1 MAFTVVV
8 NSSPQKTV
16 FGNKRI
22 VSGTWVNDGGS
33 TGGAIATGLA
43 LCEQLIP
50 VLTGASAGAL
60 APSVNETLPKAAGS
74 VTIVTNANDAGN
86 WIAWGI

>member
-1 MAFTVVV
+1 MAFAYTV
-8 NSSPQKTV
+8 NAAPQNTI

-22 VSGTWVNDGGS
+22 ASGTWTNTGGS

-43 LCEQLIP
+43 LAEQVILQ
-50 VLTGASAGAL
+50 LTGASAGAL

-74 VTIVTNANDAGN
+74 VTIVSNANDTGN
-86 WIAWGI
+86 WIAIGI